1 MCPPRSSARSVGPA
15 GARGGRQVVPV
26 GFPGPHEDAD
36 QLLLYNLLELLSN
49 FSRTRHGRRDRR
61 HGCHEPSTTQNHELS
76 LSDVVLLL
84 AFGSVHEVDGLGQA
98 FLE

>member
-1 MCPPRSSARSVGPA
+1 MGEKASGGEPKSVEA
-15 GARGGRQVVPV
+15 SGG
-26 GFPGPHEDAD
+26 GLG
-36 QLLLYNLLELLSN
+36 
-49 FSRTRHGRRDRR
+49 G
-61 HGCHEPSTTQNHELS
+61 HELS